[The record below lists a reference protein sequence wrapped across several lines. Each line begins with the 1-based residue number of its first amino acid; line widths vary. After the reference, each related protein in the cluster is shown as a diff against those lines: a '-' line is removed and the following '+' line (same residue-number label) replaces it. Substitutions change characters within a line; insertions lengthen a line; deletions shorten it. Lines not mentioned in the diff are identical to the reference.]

1 MKTLAFL
8 TIFFLFSL
16 QSSFGGEIITL
27 EVKVRLKSTVVTQDG
42 NGNLVSIV
50 RTCIGSRGT
59 CFVVQFEIVDETIQN
74 FCRTA
79 GYDSTN
85 LVEATEPLFFESPSK
100 IKVSKKYREVSTGL
114 WISDWEYNLLSLE
127 DKEEIEVVYTL
138 VDWNAIN

>member
-1 MKTLAFL
+1 MKTIAFCIVIL
-8 TIFFLFSL
+8 IISL

-27 EVKVRLKSTVVTQDG
+27 EVKGRLKSTVVTQDG

-74 FCRTA
+74 FCRSA

-85 LVEATEPLFFESPSK
+85 LVEPLEPLFFESPSK
-100 IKVSKKYREVSTGL
+100 IRVSKKYKDVSTGL
-114 WISDWEYNLLSLE
+114 WLSDWEYNLLSSDE
-127 DKEEIEVVYTL
+127 KEEIEVVYTL
-138 VDWNAIN
+138 VDWNAIK